1 MKGKAVGGTLLTWES
16 SPAPLSSDS
25 RGNICLGERQLRAA
39 EQGRSEG
46 KGFAGWQEV
55 GWNGNLA

>member
-25 RGNICLGERQLRAA
+25 RGNICLGERRLRAA

-46 KGFAGWQEV
+46 KGFAG
-55 GWNGNLA
+55 